1 MSSRFLRSV
10 IAAGL
15 LSPMCAAA
23 PPAQP
28 APLRVCADPNNL
40 PFSNARGEGFENRIA
55 QLIARDFGTRV
66 EYTWMPQRR
75 GFFRNTLRAGR
86 CDVVMGVPSAFEL
99 AATTAPYYRSSYVFV
114 YRTGRGFD
122 LRTLDDSLLRT
133 LRIGV
138 TLTGDDG
145 ANPPP
150 AHALARRGI
159 TRNVTGYTLYGNYAT
174 PNPPSRIIRAA
185 LAGDID
191 VAIVWGPLG
200 GYFARGQPL
209 AVVPVPPEIDLPSLP
224 FVFDIAVGVR
234 RGDTALQARLD
245 RALVRHRAAIDRIL
259 AAYGVPRVDAPSR

>member
-1 MSSRFLRSV
+1 MSSRFLRSIV
-10 IAAGL
+10 ASGIFAG
-15 LSPMCAAA
+15 MCAGA
-23 PPAQP
+23 PAQT
-28 APLRVCADPNNL
+28 ALRICADPNNL

-55 QLIARDFGTRV
+55 TLLARDFGARL

-86 CDVVMGVPSAFEL
+86 CDVVMGVPSSFEL

-114 YRTGRGFD
+114 YRTGRGID
-122 LRTLDDSLLRT
+122 LKTLDDSALRT

-138 TLTGDDG
+138 SLAGDDG

-159 TRNVTGYTLYGNYAT
+159 TRNVVGYTLYGDYAT
-174 PNPPSRIIRAA
+174 PNPPARIIGAVTD
-185 LAGDID
+185 GQID

-200 GYFARGQPL
+200 GYFARGRPL
-209 AVVPVPPEIDLPSLP
+209 AVVPVHPEIDLPYLP

-234 RGDTALQARLD
+234 RGDTALQARID
-245 RALVRHRAAIDRIL
+245 SALVRHRAEIDRIL
-259 AAYGVPRVDAPSR
+259 AAYGVPRVDRPAP